1 METAA
6 HLELVAMRLRVE
18 ATRLDGVIVRYV
30 EPAMRLLPEVWVG
43 PAADHLERE
52 LLGHRRLLQA
62 VVSRLWARAGSLE
75 WQAAE
80 LRAAEAAGALGGVS
94 GAL

>member
-6 HLELVAMRLRVE
+6 SLELVAARLRVE
-18 ATRLDGVIVRYV
+18 AARLDRAIVRYV

-52 LLGHRRLLQA
+52 LLNHRRLLGT
-62 VVSRLWARAGSLE
+62 VVSRLCTRAGSLE

-80 LRAAEAAGALGGVS
+80 LRAAEAAAALGGAH
-94 GAL
+94 GAV